1 MHNLLNLASVLLDV
15 ISIVLKLV
23 NQIVFHHYYFIEDS
37 ELLAYLENNLFPDG
51 TVVTHTYENITS
63 DMICKS

>member
-23 NQIVFHHYYFIEDS
+23 NQIVFHHYIA
-37 ELLAYLENNLFPDG
+37 LR
-51 TVVTHTYENITS
+51 
-63 DMICKS
+63 